1 MDGREFRD
9 WSRRAA
15 DWGADYRASLRDKPV
30 RPQVEPGAIFR
41 SIEAAPPEQAEPMEA
56 IFADFEAKIVPGMTH
71 WQHPRFFAYF
81 PANAAPVSVV
91 AEYLVSAMAA
101 QCMLWQTSPAAT
113 ELETRVVDWMRQALG
128 LPQGFAGV
136 IQDSASSATLAA
148 VLTMREKALD
158 WQGNGK
164 GLAGQPAVRIYSSDQ
179 VHTSIDRAIWVAG
192 VGEANLVRIPTC
204 GRWRSMN
211 VDALERAIEADRAAG
226 LLPAGVVACVGGTS
240 TGGTDDVAA
249 VAEVARRHGL
259 YLHVDAAWAGSAM
272 ICPEYRHFWAGV
284 ENADSIVF
292 NPHKWLGAQFDC
304 SIQFLRD
311 PESHVRTLA
320 IRPEFLKTYGRD
332 GVVNYSEWSVPLGR
346 RFRALKLWF
355 LLRAHGLENLRRM
368 IRNHVAWSEKLA
380 ARLAGEPD
388 FEIVTEPMLS
398 LFSFRHR
405 GGEGLDADAHNL
417 ALVNAIND
425 DGRIYLTQTKVDG
438 GFAIRFQ
445 AGAFDATEA
454 DVDVA
459 FDAITEIARSLNS

>member
-1 MDGREFRD
+1 MDENSFRE

-15 DWGADYRASLRDKPV
+15 DWGVDYRRSLPEKPV
-30 RPQVEPGAIFR
+30 RPRMEPGAVFR
-41 SIEAAPPEQAEPMEA
+41 SIEASPPERAESMEA
-56 IFADFEAKIVPGMTH
+56 VFADFEEKILPGMTH

-128 LPQGFAGV
+128 LPEGVSGV

-158 WQGNGK
+158 WHGNGK
-164 GLAGQPAVRIYSSDQ
+164 GLAGQAAVRVYSSNQ
-179 VHTSIDRAIWVAG
+179 VHTSVDRAIWVAG
-192 VGEANLVRIPTC
+192 IGESNLVRIPTA
-204 GRWRSMN
+204 GRWRAM
-211 VDALERAIEADRAAG
+211 DAEALDAAILADRAAG
-226 LLPAGVVACVGGTS
+226 LLPAGIVACVGGTS
-240 TGGTDDVAA
+240 TGATDDIAAVAA
-249 VAEVARRHGL
+249 VAKRHGL

-272 ICPEYRHFWAGV
+272 ICPEYRHFWAGA
-284 ENADSIVF
+284 ESADSIVF

-311 PESHVRTLA
+311 PQSHVRTLA
-320 IRPEFLKTYGRD
+320 IRPDYLKTHGHD
-332 GVVNYSEWSVPLGR
+332 GIVNYSEWSVPLGR

-355 LLRAHGLENLRRM
+355 LLRVHGLEGLRTL
-368 IRNHVAWSEKLA
+368 IRNHVAWSTGLARRLA
-380 ARLAGEPD
+380 AEPD

-405 GGEGLDADAHNL
+405 TAETDSDTHNL

-425 DGRIYLTQTKVDG
+425 DGRIYLTQTTVDG
-438 GFAIRFQ
+438 RVAIRFQ
-445 AGAFDATEA
+445 AGAFAATEA
-454 DVDVA
+454 DVDQA
-459 FDAITEIARSLNS
+459 FRAITEIARRTDR